1 MTFDKN
7 DTKIMKALAII
18 LMLYHHL
25 FAFPDRIHYTYISL
39 INFNGK
45 TLPYFIGDFGKLCV
59 AIFLFLGGY
68 GTYYVYKNNNK
79 GLIEKKLFNL
89 YKAFLKVFIIT
100 IPISVLL
107 HDKQVV
113 LTVEN
118 FINNITGINTTFN
131 GEWWFLMPYVCLIIL
146 FPLLIFIINKI
157 GKNVYIS
164 FILLIIYQLLLT
176 NYYPKILSLSMFDN
190 FRMSNLYLNM
200 TYTLYLLSTFVCGM
214 LFSKFKLLDIIKQK
228 YTNKKIYTIIS
239 IVLLILIFILRRKVW
254 KYDCDYVY
262 APIFIISMTIILS
275 NNIFT
280 KLKEVLISI
289 GNNSTNI
296 WLIHSFFCY
305 HWCQRFIF
313 MPKLSVLIFLL
324 LLVVSY
330 ISSIIINKF
339 YKFIGGLYGTQN
351 ASS

>member
-1 MTFDKN
+1 
-7 DTKIMKALAII
+7 I
-18 LMLYHHL
+18 
-25 FAFPDRIHYTYISL
+25 
-39 INFNGK
+39 
-45 TLPYFIGDFGKLCV
+45 
-59 AIFLFLGGY
+59 
-68 GTYYVYKNNNK
+68 
-79 GLIEKKLFNL
+79 
-89 YKAFLKVFIIT
+89 
-100 IPISVLL
+100 
-107 HDKQVV
+107 
-113 LTVEN
+113 
-118 FINNITGINTTFN
+118 
-131 GEWWFLMPYVCLIIL
+131 
-146 FPLLIFIINKI
+146 
-157 GKNVYIS
+157 
-164 FILLIIYQLLLT
+164 
-176 NYYPKILSLSMFDN
+176 
-190 FRMSNLYLNM
+190 
-200 TYTLYLLSTFVCGM
+200 
-214 LFSKFKLLDIIKQK
+214 
-228 YTNKKIYTIIS
+228 
-239 IVLLILIFILRRKVW
+239 
-254 KYDCDYVY
+254 Y